1 MSLRPAIK
9 LAAEVA
15 LVNNWVIG
23 KQKATAARND
33 YSQAS
38 SSGIG
43 IWVVFNGCLPIY

>member
-1 MSLRPAIK
+1 MSLRHAIN
-9 LAAEVA
+9 LTAQVD

-38 SSGIG
+38 SSDFGIL
-43 IWVVFNGCLPIY
+43 VVFNGCLPIY